1 MPKEIPIDHPS
12 LDLNKTLEYVFSSLE
27 KGVNGNKHDFHL
39 LVLATIDE
47 DNGPQNRNVVLR
59 KVDMLNALVRF
70 HTDKRSNK
78 INDIKHNE
86 TISLLGYDKVD
97 KLQIRLTAKAK
108 IEESEKVLYD
118 VWSKMRTMS
127 RECYRV
133 KDKPGKIINSRE
145 DVIFE
150 SEGEKKL
157 NGFENF
163 SIINCHINTIET
175 LFLHSAGHIRAKYIN
190 KNNKFY
196 GNWLIP

>member
-12 LDLNKTLEYVFSSLE
+12 LDLNNTLEYVFSSLK

-47 DNGPQNRNVVLR
+47 NNEPQNRNVVLR
-59 KVDMLNALVRF
+59 KVDMFNALVRF

-118 VWSKMRTMS
+118 VWSKMRPMS

>member
-12 LDLNKTLEYVFSSLE
+12 LDLIETLEYVFSSLE
-27 KGVNGNKHDFHL
+27 KGVNKNKHDFHL

-47 DNGPQNRNVVLR
+47 NNEPQNRNVVIR
-59 KVDMLNALVRF
+59 KVDMLNALIRF

-78 INDIKHNE
+78 INDIKHNKS
-86 TISLLGYDKVD
+86 ISLLGYDKVD
-97 KLQIRLTAKAK
+97 KFQIRLTAEAK
-108 IEESEKVLYD
+108 IEDSEKVLSEI
-118 VWSKMRTMS
+118 WSKMRPMS
-127 RECYRV
+127 KECYRV
-133 KDKPGKIINSRE
+133 SDKPGKIIDSRK
-145 DVIFE
+145 DVIFQ
-150 SEGEKKL
+150 SEGAQDL

-163 SIINCHINTIET
+163 SIINCHINSIET